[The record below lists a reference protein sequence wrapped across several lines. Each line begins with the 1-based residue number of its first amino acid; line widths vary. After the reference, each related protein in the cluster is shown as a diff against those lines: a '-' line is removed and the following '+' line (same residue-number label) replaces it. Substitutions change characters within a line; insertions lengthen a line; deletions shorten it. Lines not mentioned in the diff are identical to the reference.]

1 VSRAGVAALAAFAL
15 AGCTGPPEHERAVE
29 AVAQASGSDRVQC
42 TSNARLWFKE
52 QRVKLFL
59 CLVRREHGLCERWR
73 VQRRNGRYLARREL
87 ERAECALPA
96 G

>member
-1 VSRAGVAALAAFAL
+1 MSRAAPLLAALVL
-15 AGCTGPPEHERAVE
+15 AGCTGAPEHERAVD
-29 AVAQASGSDRVQC
+29 AVVRASGTERVQC

-52 QRVKLFL
+52 QRVKVFL
-59 CLVRREHGLCERWR
+59 CLVRREHGVCERWR
-73 VQRRNGRYLARREL
+73 VERRGGRYVARREL